1 MSFKVEIT
9 ELASDFILSL
19 DPKMQAKIQRTIS
32 LLEEFGYNLQEP
44 HSKKIKGTEN
54 LYELRIKVASNICRL
69 FYFFWKNKTYI
80 VTSGY
85 IKKRDKTDSDEIKR
99 AINIMNQIRRD
110 NG

>member
-9 ELASDFILSL
+9 ELASEFILSL
-19 DPKMQAKIQRTIS
+19 DAKMQAKIQRTIS

-44 HSKKIKGTEN
+44 HSKKIKGTED

-85 IKKRDKTDSDEIKR
+85 IKKQNKTDSEEIKR
-99 AINIMNQIRRD
+99 AINIMNQIRRE